1 MVSPEIIGIGLLL
14 YLIIVTIFI
23 ILSFLIYRKY
33 KDKNFITG
41 MVFTGV
47 LNCLPFLAFP
57 TLYFFI
63 GYLLGV
69 IFGFV
74 AGYFNIKIK
83 LGIMSGALGIFL
95 GYLIFGGVSP
105 LGFLIFYSL
114 FYVLIVILPSTL
126 CGAIG
131 GAVGSKLRMRSEVSN
146 NSDSKK

>member
-1 MVSPEIIGIGLLL
+1 MGLVL
-14 YLIIVTIFI
+14 YLIIVAIFI

-33 KDKNFITG
+33 QDKNFITG
-41 MVFTGV
+41 IVFTGV

-57 TLYFFI
+57 SLYFFI
-63 GYLLGV
+63 GYFLGV

-74 AGYFNIKIK
+74 AGYFNLKIK

-114 FYVLIVILPSTL
+114 FYILIVILPSTL

-131 GAVGSKLRMRSEVSN
+131 GAIGSKIRMRSEVDN
-146 NSDSKK
+146 ISKSEEEGST